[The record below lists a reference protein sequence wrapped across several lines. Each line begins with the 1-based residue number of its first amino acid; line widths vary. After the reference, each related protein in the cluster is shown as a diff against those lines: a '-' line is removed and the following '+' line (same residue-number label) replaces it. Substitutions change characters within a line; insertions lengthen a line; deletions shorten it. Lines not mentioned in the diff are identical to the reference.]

1 MSGKN
6 LSTVEQA
13 NLNASAIGSAVP
25 ALDRRERNL
34 RKRHMIPGGPLAA
47 ETVPE

>member
-13 NLNASAIGSAVP
+13 NLNASAMDLPAVP
-25 ALDRRERNL
+25 ALIGANAICESA
-34 RKRHMIPGGPLAA
+34 I
-47 ETVPE
+47 